1 MMLTATLMIR
11 RLKKDILAQLPE
23 KQRRIQKVDVLDP
36 LKRADMKQ
44 MLALATQYED
54 MVTKHKKTAAGD
66 VANRERNAVELA
78 ELKQRKKHVLM
89 ALFTK
94 SGEAKLPAI
103 LKHLDAFLDNPL
115 SGKVIIIDQF
125 LIFNSHMNFNIDVNL
140 VIF

>member
-1 MMLTATLMIR
+1 
-11 RLKKDILAQLPE
+11 
-23 KQRRIQKVDVLDP
+23 
-36 LKRADMKQ
+36 
-44 MLALATQYED
+44 